1 VRPIGWGIVGCGRVA
16 ENRVAPAIK
25 RASNSSLI
33 AFCSRSKE
41 RADEF
46 ARRLEAAAGYGDL
59 AAMVRDERI
68 DAVYVATPNHL
79 HAEQAIECLRAGK
92 HVLTDKPMALSVAD
106 CLRMRDAA
114 QKHGRVLGV
123 CHQQRFHPAHADCF
137 RLIRAGALGKI
148 TIIRGEMGFLFSP
161 AAVWRQQAALA
172 GGGPGMD
179 LAPHAIDILLK
190 AAGSVAGVSGWIANA
205 RFDYGVEDF
214 FLAQMDFAAGGVGVV
229 EVNYC
234 AHSYGGRLEVR
245 GDEATFV
252 AEGSL
257 MAADRYHTSLLR
269 GPSRTAV
276 ESRDAEFRD
285 CFLLAIEDFNAAIR
299 ENRPPAISADDGIAV
314 MSVVEAAYADA
325 RKRREARGK

>member
-1 VRPIGWGIVGCGRVA
+1 MRPIGWGIVGCGRVA

-25 RASNSSLI
+25 RSSNASLV
-33 AFCSRSKE
+33 AFCSRSQE

-46 ARRLEAAAGYGDL
+46 ARRLEAAAAYGDL
-59 AAMVRDERI
+59 AEMSRDERI
-68 DAVYVATPNHL
+68 DAVYIATPNHL
-79 HAEQAIECLRAGK
+79 HAEQAIACMSAGK
-92 HVLTDKPMALSVAD
+92 HVLTDKPMALGVAD

-114 QKHGRVLGV
+114 KKHGRVLGV
-123 CHQQRFHPAHADCF
+123 CHQQRFHPAHEDCL
-137 RLIRAGALGKI
+137 RLVRAGALGKI
-148 TIIRGEMGFLFSP
+148 TIIREDMGFLFQP

-190 AAGSVAGVSGWIANA
+190 AAGSVTGVSGSIANA

-214 FLAQMDFAAGGVGVV
+214 FLAQMEFAAGGVGVV

-245 GDEATFV
+245 GDEATFI

-257 MAADRYHTSLLR
+257 MAADRYRTWLLR
-269 GPSRTAV
+269 GSSRTAV
-276 ESRDAEFRD
+276 ESHDGEFRD
-285 CFLLAIEDFNAAIR
+285 CFLRAIEDFSAAVR
-299 ENRPPAISADDGIAV
+299 ERRAPAVSADDGIAV
-314 MSVVEAAYADA
+314 MNVVEAAYADA
-325 RKRREARGK
+325 RKRRASRGK